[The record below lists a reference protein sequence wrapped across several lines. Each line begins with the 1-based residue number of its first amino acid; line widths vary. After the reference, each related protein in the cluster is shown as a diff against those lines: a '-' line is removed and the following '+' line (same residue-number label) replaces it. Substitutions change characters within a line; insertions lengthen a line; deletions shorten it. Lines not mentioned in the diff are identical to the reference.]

1 LKLFVT
7 TASGPVRKVRITI
20 FELGLEDRIEIV
32 QTRWPH
38 SWGTRT
44 VPFRPDFAAAT
55 PVGRIPAL
63 VTDDGIQLTDSSVI
77 CDYLN
82 AEWGDHRLCPRD
94 GRERWR
100 IQSVAWL
107 ASAVLEAQAARRA
120 ETLRK
125 VSDRPMEYSA
135 DFELKMIDRQT
146 RCYHA
151 LDSMVA
157 EFGAAPDLG
166 QIATAAACGI
176 SDFRFG
182 EDPWRSDHP
191 RLAAWYDNFARRPS
205 MIATGPA
212 ETPTTP
218 DDPVRIPD

>member
-1 LKLFVT
+1 M
-7 TASGPVRKVRITI
+7 
-20 FELGLEDRIEIV
+20 
-32 QTRWPH
+32 
-38 SWGTRT
+38 
-44 VPFRPDFAAAT
+44 
-55 PVGRIPAL
+55 
-63 VTDDGIQLTDSSVI
+63 I

-100 IQSVAWL
+100 IQWVAWL

-151 LDSMVA
+151 LELDGGENWSSA
-157 EFGAAPDLG
+157 RFG

-182 EDPWRSDHP
+182 ED
-191 RLAAWYDNFARRPS
+191 LAERPSAAPQAWYQQLRAPAVQL
-205 MIATGPA
+205 IATGPA

-218 DDPVRIPD
+218 DDPVRNSGLIARQGGRSGFTYAAFAPHLT